1 MEFVTVNTTPNL
13 RQEEA
18 LAAAHVM
25 LAKFNKA
32 RLTPHYSSSNW
43 REEIEQETRFRLLE
57 GEILEAERN
66 LILPQAATAPQKTAE
81 FMEWFEALKSTG
93 PGQNSP
99 LFDWLETSANHEQMK
114 WFIQQEVAG
123 EAGFEDL
130 TALTQIKMP
139 TRPKMEMANNY
150 WDEMGRGKFPGMH
163 GPMLARIAAEFE
175 LDENTSIENSTWEAL
190 ALANVLLGMAAN
202 RRYAFHSVGALG
214 VIELTA
220 PGRAKKV
227 HQGLK
232 RLGMSAEGQRYYLL
246 HSAIDIKHSA
256 DWNRE
261 VIEPLIEA
269 QPELMPAIA
278 EGALMRL
285 NAGARC
291 FVRYQKELAT
301 IADRAKESLH

>member
-1 MEFVTVNTTPNL
+1 METVTQFERANFTL
-13 RQEEA
+13 DSS
-18 LAAAHVM
+18 LAAAHVA
-25 LAKFNKA
+25 LAKFNQN
-32 RLTPHYSSSNW
+32 RLTPQYSNQNW
-43 REEIEQETRFRLLE
+43 RQEIKQETAMRLLE

-66 LILPQAATAPQKTAE
+66 LILAEAAAAPKKTSQ
-81 FMEWFEALKSTG
+81 FIEWFEALKSTG

-99 LFDWLETSANHEQMK
+99 LFDWLAESANHDQMK

-139 TRPKMEMANNY
+139 TQPKMEMANNY
-150 WDEMGRGKFPGMH
+150 WDEMGRGKFAGMH
-163 GPMLARIAAEFE
+163 GPMLARIAEEFE
-175 LDENTSIENSTWEAL
+175 LDEKTSLESSTWEAL
-190 ALANVLLGMAAN
+190 ALANVLLGLAMN
-202 RRYAFHSVGALG
+202 RRFAYHSVGALG
-214 VIELTA
+214 AIELTA

-232 RLGMSAEGQRYYLL
+232 RLGLSPEGQRYYLL

-256 DWNRE
+256 YWNRE
-261 VIEPLIEA
+261 VIAPLIEA

-291 FVRYQKELAT
+291 FVRYQQELQNPLPST
-301 IADRAKESLH
+301 MH